1 VSGWERKRKLL
12 LLDKTLPLPIA
23 VKSATADLKTQ
34 SVSANVLKRLS
45 KSTLR
50 SEQSFMQQQTAVS
63 VENLT
68 VTYGAFT
75 AVENLS
81 FTVKTGEIY
90 GLLGPNGAG
99 KTSTIKVL
107 VGIIEAKQG
116 KITVYGTP
124 LQNETEAK
132 AHIGYVPEEVVL
144 LDTLTPREFLEF
156 VASIRKLDK
165 NTVNQRIERFT
176 TAFELKQ
183 YFDTP
188 IAALSMGNKQKVAI
202 IAALLH
208 DPPLL
213 ILDEPQVG
221 LDARSSK
228 ILKEL
233 ITYHAKKGGAV
244 IFSTHIMEVAEK
256 LCTRVGI
263 INKGKIISEGTVED
277 LRKLVKTAEGSLE
290 DIFLK
295 VTEQEA
301 GMQDIIK
308 ALEEE

>member
-1 VSGWERKRKLL
+1 M
-12 LLDKTLPLPIA
+12 
-23 VKSATADLKTQ
+23 
-34 SVSANVLKRLS
+34 
-45 KSTLR
+45 
-50 SEQSFMQQQTAVS
+50 EQCAVS
-63 VENLT
+63 VEGLVIN
-68 VTYGAFT
+68 YGNFV

-81 FTVKTGEIY
+81 LTVRNGEIY

-99 KTSTIKVL
+99 KTSTIRVL
-107 VGIIEAKQG
+107 VGVLEPRSGKVEIFNKPITDEVAAKSN
-116 KITVYGTP
+116 V
-124 LQNETEAK
+124 
-132 AHIGYVPEEVVL
+132 GYVPEEVVL
-144 LDTLTPREFLEF
+144 LDSLTPREFFEF
-156 VASIRKLDK
+156 VASIRRLDA
-165 NTVNQRIERFT
+165 NTVNQRLERLT
-176 TAFELKQ
+176 SAFELKQ

-202 IAALLH
+202 TAALMH
-208 DPPLL
+208 EPRLL
-213 ILDEPQVG
+213 ILDEPLIG

-263 INKGKIISEGTVED
+263 INKGKIIGEGTVDD
-277 LRKLVKTAEGSLE
+277 LRKLVKSVEGSLE

>member
-1 VSGWERKRKLL
+1 MEAV
-12 LLDKTLPLPIA
+12 A
-23 VKSATADLKTQ
+23 VK
-34 SVSANVLKRLS
+34 
-45 KSTLR
+45 
-50 SEQSFMQQQTAVS
+50 
-63 VENLT
+63 VEGLV
-68 VTYGAFT
+68 VTYGSFV

-81 FTVKTGEIY
+81 FTVKNGEIY

-107 VGIIEAKQG
+107 VGVLEPRAGNVEIFD
-116 KITVYGTP
+116 TP
-124 LQNETEAK
+124 LSDEVSAK
-132 AHIGYVPEEVVL
+132 SKIGYVPEEVVL
-144 LDTLTPREFLEF
+144 LDSLTPREFFEF
-156 VASIRKLDK
+156 VASIRRLDREA
-165 NTVNQRIERFT
+165 VNSRLERFMS
-176 TAFELKQ
+176 AFELRQ

-188 IAALSMGNKQKVAI
+188 IAALSMGNKQKVAVVS
-202 IAALLH
+202 ALLH
-208 DPPLL
+208 DPKLL
-213 ILDEPQVG
+213 ILDEPLIG

-233 ITYHAKKGGAV
+233 ITFHAKKGGAV

-263 INKGKIISEGTVED
+263 INKGKIVEEGTVAD
-277 LRKLVKTAEGSLE
+277 LRKLVRSAEGSLE

-301 GMQDIIK
+301 GMQDIIR

>member
-1 VSGWERKRKLL
+1 MSYPAVAN
-12 LLDKTLPLPIA
+12 PIRVTNDA
-23 VKSATADLKTQ
+23 HML
-34 SVSANVLKRLS
+34 RLEGFS
-45 KSTLR
+45 MIS
-50 SEQSFMQQQTAVS
+50 TAVEVQGLHIS
-63 VENLT
+63 
-68 VTYGAFT
+68 YGSFV

-81 FTVKTGEIY
+81 FNVANGEIY

-99 KTSTIKVL
+99 KTSTIKVV
-107 VGIIEAKQG
+107 VGVLEPRAGSVKIYDTPISNEVAAKSQ
-116 KITVYGTP
+116 
-124 LQNETEAK
+124 
-132 AHIGYVPEEVVL
+132 IGYVPEEVVL
-144 LDTLTPREFLEF
+144 LDSLTPREFLEF
-156 VASIRKLDK
+156 ISSIRRLEPSLA
-165 NTVNQRIERFT
+165 NSRLERFVS
-176 TAFELKQ
+176 AFELKQ

-202 IAALLH
+202 VAALLH
-208 DPPLL
+208 DPKLL
-213 ILDEPQVG
+213 VLDEPLVG

-233 ITYHAKKGGAV
+233 ITFHAKKGGAV

-256 LCTRVGI
+256 LCTKVAI
-263 INKGKIISEGTVED
+263 INKGKIVGEGTVDE
-277 LRKLVKTAEGSLE
+277 LRHLVKSAEGSLE

>member
-1 VSGWERKRKLL
+1 ME
-12 LLDKTLPLPIA
+12 A
-23 VKSATADLKTQ
+23 A
-34 SVSANVLKRLS
+34 
-45 KSTLR
+45 
-50 SEQSFMQQQTAVS
+50 AVS
-63 VENLT
+63 VEGL
-68 VTYGAFT
+68 VVSYGSFV

-81 FTVKTGEIY
+81 FTVKNGEIY

-99 KTSTIKVL
+99 KTTTIKVL
-107 VGIIEAKQG
+107 VGVLEPRSG
-116 KITVYGTP
+116 KVEIYNTP
-124 LQNETEAK
+124 LSDEVAAK
-132 AHIGYVPEEVVL
+132 SQIGYVPEEVVL
-144 LDTLTPREFLEF
+144 LDSLTPREFLEF
-156 VASIRKLDK
+156 VASIRRLSKDTINSKL
-165 NTVNQRIERFT
+165 ERYIS
-176 TAFELKQ
+176 AFELKQ

-202 IAALLH
+202 VAALLH
-208 DPPLL
+208 DPKLL
-213 ILDEPQVG
+213 ILDEPLIG

-233 ITYHAKKGGAV
+233 ITFHAKKGGAV

-256 LCTRVGI
+256 LCTKVGI
-263 INKGKIISEGTVED
+263 INKGKIVGEGTVED
-277 LRKLVKTAEGSLE
+277 LRKLVRSAEGSLE

>member
-1 VSGWERKRKLL
+1 MEHV
-12 LLDKTLPLPIA
+12 A
-23 VKSATADLKTQ
+23 VKIQGLTISYG
-34 SVSANVLKRLS
+34 
-45 KSTLR
+45 
-50 SEQSFMQQQTAVS
+50 SFV
-63 VENLT
+63 
-68 VTYGAFT
+68 

-81 FTVKTGEIY
+81 FTVKNGEIY

-107 VGIIEAKQG
+107 VGVLEPRAG
-116 KITVYGTP
+116 SVEVYDTP
-124 LQNETEAK
+124 ISDEVASKSEV
-132 AHIGYVPEEVVL
+132 GYVPEEVIL
-144 LDTLTPREFLEF
+144 LDALTPREFFEF
-156 VASIRKLDK
+156 VSSIRRLEK
-165 NTVNQRIERFT
+165 NMTNSRLERFVS
-176 TAFELKQ
+176 AFELKQ

-202 IAALLH
+202 VAALLH
-208 DPPLL
+208 DPKLL
-213 ILDEPQVG
+213 ILDEPLVG

-233 ITYHAKKGGAV
+233 ITFHAKKGGAV

-263 INKGKIISEGTVED
+263 INKGRIVGEGTVDE
-277 LRKLVKTAEGSLE
+277 LRGLVKDAEGSLE

-301 GMQDIIK
+301 GMQDVIK

>member
-1 VSGWERKRKLL
+1 MENW
-12 LLDKTLPLPIA
+12 A
-23 VKSATADLKTQ
+23 VK
-34 SVSANVLKRLS
+34 
-45 KSTLR
+45 
-50 SEQSFMQQQTAVS
+50 
-63 VENLT
+63 VEGLT
-68 VTYGAFT
+68 VSYGPFV
-75 AVENLS
+75 AVEDMS
-81 FTVKTGEIY
+81 FNVRNGEIF

-107 VGIIEAKQG
+107 VGVLEPRSG
-116 KITVYGTP
+116 KVEIFGTP
-124 LQNETEAK
+124 ITDEAIVK
-132 AHIGYVPEEVVL
+132 SQIGYVPEEVVL
-144 LDTLTPREFLEF
+144 LDSLTPREFFEF
-156 VASIRKLDK
+156 VASIRRLEPSA
-165 NTVNQRIERFT
+165 VNPRIERFSS
-176 TAFELKQ
+176 AFELKQ

-202 IAALLH
+202 VAALMH
-208 DPPLL
+208 EPKLL
-213 ILDEPQVG
+213 VLDEPLVG

-233 ITYHAKKGGAV
+233 ITFHAKKGGAV

-263 INKGKIISEGTVED
+263 INKGKIVGEGTVDE
-277 LRKLVKTAEGSLE
+277 LRKLVKSAEGSLE

-301 GMQDIIK
+301 GMQDIIR

>member
-1 VSGWERKRKLL
+1 METV
-12 LLDKTLPLPIA
+12 A
-23 VKSATADLKTQ
+23 VKVEGLV
-34 SVSANVLKRLS
+34 VSYG
-45 KSTLR
+45 
-50 SEQSFMQQQTAVS
+50 SFV
-63 VENLT
+63 
-68 VTYGAFT
+68 

-81 FTVKTGEIY
+81 FSVKNGEIY

-107 VGIIEAKQG
+107 VGVLQPRSG
-116 KITVYGTP
+116 KVEIYNTP
-124 LQNETEAK
+124 LSDEVAAK
-132 AHIGYVPEEVVL
+132 SQIGYVPEEVVL
-144 LDTLTPREFLEF
+144 LDSLTPREFFEF
-156 VASIRKLDK
+156 VTSIRRLNKETLNAKL
-165 NTVNQRIERFT
+165 ERFVS
-176 TAFELKQ
+176 AFELKQ

-202 IAALLH
+202 VAALLH
-208 DPPLL
+208 DPKLL
-213 ILDEPQVG
+213 ILDEPLIG

-233 ITYHAKKGGAV
+233 ITFHAKKGGAV

-256 LCTRVGI
+256 LCTKVGI
-263 INKGKIISEGTVED
+263 INKGKIVGEGTVDD
-277 LRKLVKTAEGSLE
+277 LRKLVRSAEGSLE

>member
-1 VSGWERKRKLL
+1 LQQS
-12 LLDKTLPLPIA
+12 A
-23 VKSATADLKTQ
+23 VTI
-34 SVSANVLKRLS
+34 
-45 KSTLR
+45 
-50 SEQSFMQQQTAVS
+50 EQ
-63 VENLT
+63 LT
-68 VTYGAFT
+68 VNYGTFT
-75 AVENLS
+75 AVDNLS

-99 KTSTIKVL
+99 KTTTLKVL
-107 VGIIEAKQG
+107 VGVLEPRAG
-116 KITVYGTP
+116 KVEIFNTP
-124 LQNETEAK
+124 LADEVPAK
-132 AHIGYVPEEVVL
+132 SQIGYVPEEVVL
-144 LDTLTPREFLEF
+144 LDSLTPREFLEF
-156 VASIRKLDK
+156 TASIRKLDAS
-165 NTVNQRIERFT
+165 TVNSKLERLT
-176 TAFELKQ
+176 SAFQLTQ

-202 IAALLH
+202 IAALMH
-208 DPPLL
+208 EPRLL
-213 ILDEPQVG
+213 ILDEPLVG

-233 ITYHAKKGGAV
+233 ITFHAKKGGAV

-263 INKGKIISEGTVED
+263 INQGKIVGEGTVED
-277 LRKLVKTAEGSLE
+277 LRKLVKSAEGSLE

-301 GMQDIIK
+301 GMQDVIK

>member
-1 VSGWERKRKLL
+1 ME
-12 LLDKTLPLPIA
+12 
-23 VKSATADLKTQ
+23 
-34 SVSANVLKRLS
+34 SV
-45 KSTLR
+45 
-50 SEQSFMQQQTAVS
+50 AVS
-63 VENLT
+63 VQDLV
-68 VTYGAFT
+68 VTYGSFV

-81 FTVKTGEIY
+81 FTVKNGEIY

-107 VGIIEAKQG
+107 VGVLEPKAGNVQI
-116 KITVYGTP
+116 YGTP
-124 LQNETEAK
+124 LSDEVAAK
-132 AHIGYVPEEVVL
+132 SKIGYVPEEVVL
-144 LDTLTPREFLEF
+144 LDSLTPREFFEF
-156 VASIRKLDK
+156 VASIRRLDREA
-165 NTVNQRIERFT
+165 VNSRLERFVS
-176 TAFELKQ
+176 AFELKQ

-188 IAALSMGNKQKVAI
+188 IAALSMGNKQKVAVVS
-202 IAALLH
+202 ALLH
-208 DPPLL
+208 DPKLL
-213 ILDEPQVG
+213 ILDEPMVG

-233 ITYHAKKGGAV
+233 VTFHAKKGGAV

-263 INKGKIISEGTVED
+263 INKGKIVGEGTVSD
-277 LRKLVKTAEGSLE
+277 LRKLVRSAEGSLE

>member
-1 VSGWERKRKLL
+1 MASSERFEIVGRERFSLVEL
-12 LLDKTLPLPIA
+12 R
-23 VKSATADLKTQ
+23 
-34 SVSANVLKRLS
+34 NVLRQPFKKRMFQFAEGLVM
-45 KSTLR
+45 
-50 SEQSFMQQQTAVS
+50 EAVAVS
-63 VENLT
+63 VEGL
-68 VTYGAFT
+68 VVSYGSFV

-81 FTVKTGEIY
+81 FTVKNGEIY

-99 KTSTIKVL
+99 KTTTIKVL
-107 VGIIEAKQG
+107 VGLLEPRSG
-116 KITVYGTP
+116 KVEIYNTP
-124 LQNETEAK
+124 LSDEVAAK
-132 AHIGYVPEEVVL
+132 SQIGYVPEEVVL
-144 LDTLTPREFLEF
+144 LDSLTPREFLEF
-156 VASIRKLDK
+156 VASIRQSNRDTLNSKL
-165 NTVNQRIERFT
+165 ERYVS
-176 TAFELKQ
+176 AFELKQ

-202 IAALLH
+202 VAALLH
-208 DPPLL
+208 DPKLL
-213 ILDEPQVG
+213 ILDEPLIG

-233 ITYHAKKGGAV
+233 ITFHAKKGGAV

-256 LCTRVGI
+256 LCTKVGI
-263 INKGKIISEGTVED
+263 INKGKIVGEGTVED
-277 LRKLVKTAEGSLE
+277 LRKLVRSAEGSLE

>member
-1 VSGWERKRKLL
+1 METV
-12 LLDKTLPLPIA
+12 A
-23 VKSATADLKTQ
+23 VKVEGLV
-34 SVSANVLKRLS
+34 VSYG
-45 KSTLR
+45 
-50 SEQSFMQQQTAVS
+50 SFV
-63 VENLT
+63 
-68 VTYGAFT
+68 
-75 AVENLS
+75 AVEDLS
-81 FTVKTGEIY
+81 FSVKNGEIY

-107 VGIIEAKQG
+107 VGVLQPLSG
-116 KITVYGTP
+116 KVEIYNTP
-124 LQNETEAK
+124 LSDEVAAK
-132 AHIGYVPEEVVL
+132 SQIGYVPEEVVL
-144 LDTLTPREFLEF
+144 LDSLTPREFFEF
-156 VASIRKLDK
+156 VTSIRRLSKETLNAKL
-165 NTVNQRIERFT
+165 ERFVS
-176 TAFELKQ
+176 AFELKQ

-202 IAALLH
+202 VAALLH
-208 DPPLL
+208 DPKLL
-213 ILDEPQVG
+213 ILDEPLIG

-233 ITYHAKKGGAV
+233 ITFHAKKGGAV

-256 LCTRVGI
+256 LCTKVGI
-263 INKGKIISEGTVED
+263 INKGKIVGEGTVDD
-277 LRKLVKTAEGSLE
+277 LRKLVRSAEGSLE

>member
-1 VSGWERKRKLL
+1 M
-12 LLDKTLPLPIA
+12 DT
-23 VKSATADLKTQ
+23 
-34 SVSANVLKRLS
+34 
-45 KSTLR
+45 
-50 SEQSFMQQQTAVS
+50 TAVR
-63 VENLT
+63 VDAL
-68 VTYGAFT
+68 VVAYGSFV

-81 FTVKTGEIY
+81 FAVKSGEIY

-107 VGIIEAKQG
+107 VGVLQPRSGKVEIYNTPISDEVAAKSQ
-116 KITVYGTP
+116 
-124 LQNETEAK
+124 
-132 AHIGYVPEEVVL
+132 IGYVPEEVVL
-144 LDTLTPREFLEF
+144 LDSLTPREFFEF
-156 VASIRKLDK
+156 VTSIRKLSK
-165 NTVNQRIERFT
+165 ETVNSKLERFVS
-176 TAFELKQ
+176 AFELKQ

-202 IAALLH
+202 LAALLH
-208 DPPLL
+208 DPKLL
-213 ILDEPQVG
+213 ILDEPLIG

-233 ITYHAKKGGAV
+233 ITFHAKKGGAV

-256 LCTRVGI
+256 LCTKVGI
-263 INKGKIISEGTVED
+263 INKGKIVGEGTVDD
-277 LRKLVKTAEGSLE
+277 LRKLVRTAEGSLE

>member
-1 VSGWERKRKLL
+1 MLIIGQRNVLSQPCQEIHGSRMEGLHME
-12 LLDKTLPLPIA
+12 TMA
-23 VKSATADLKTQ
+23 VKVEEL
-34 SVSANVLKRLS
+34 
-45 KSTLR
+45 
-50 SEQSFMQQQTAVS
+50 AVS
-63 VENLT
+63 
-68 VTYGAFT
+68 YGSFV

-81 FTVKTGEIY
+81 FNVKNGEIY

-99 KTSTIKVL
+99 KTTTIKVL
-107 VGIIEAKQG
+107 VGVLEPRSG
-116 KITVYGTP
+116 KVEIYNTP
-124 LQNETEAK
+124 LTDEVAAK
-132 AHIGYVPEEVVL
+132 SQIGYVPEEVVL
-144 LDTLTPREFLEF
+144 LDSLTPREYFEF
-156 VASIRKLDK
+156 VASIRRLDREGVNSKL
-165 NTVNQRIERFT
+165 ERFAS
-176 TAFELKQ
+176 AFELKQ

-202 IAALLH
+202 VTALLH
-208 DPPLL
+208 DPKLL
-213 ILDEPQVG
+213 ILDEPLIG

-233 ITYHAKKGGAV
+233 ITFHAKKGGAV

-263 INKGKIISEGTVED
+263 INKGKIVREGTVDE
-277 LRKLVKTAEGSLE
+277 LRKLVRSAEGSLE

-308 ALEEE
+308 ALEED

>member
-1 VSGWERKRKLL
+1 MASSKHFEIVGRQRFSLFELR
-12 LLDKTLPLPIA
+12 
-23 VKSATADLKTQ
+23 
-34 SVSANVLKRLS
+34 NVLRQPFKKRMIQFAEGS
-45 KSTLR
+45 VMETV
-50 SEQSFMQQQTAVS
+50 AVS
-63 VENLT
+63 VEGL
-68 VTYGAFT
+68 VVSYGSFV

-81 FTVKTGEIY
+81 FTVRNGEIY

-99 KTSTIKVL
+99 KTTTIKVL
-107 VGIIEAKQG
+107 VGLLEPRSG
-116 KITVYGTP
+116 KVEIYNTP
-124 LQNETEAK
+124 LSDEVAAK
-132 AHIGYVPEEVVL
+132 SQIGYIPEEVVL
-144 LDTLTPREFLEF
+144 LDSLTPREFLEF
-156 VASIRKLDK
+156 VASIRQSNRDTLNSKL
-165 NTVNQRIERFT
+165 ERYVS
-176 TAFELKQ
+176 AFELKQ

-202 IAALLH
+202 VAALLH
-208 DPPLL
+208 DPKVL
-213 ILDEPQVG
+213 ILDEPLIG

-233 ITYHAKKGGAV
+233 ITFHAKKGGAV

-256 LCTRVGI
+256 LCTKVGI
-263 INKGKIISEGTVED
+263 INKGKIVGEGTVED
-277 LRKLVKTAEGSLE
+277 LRKLVRSAEGSLE